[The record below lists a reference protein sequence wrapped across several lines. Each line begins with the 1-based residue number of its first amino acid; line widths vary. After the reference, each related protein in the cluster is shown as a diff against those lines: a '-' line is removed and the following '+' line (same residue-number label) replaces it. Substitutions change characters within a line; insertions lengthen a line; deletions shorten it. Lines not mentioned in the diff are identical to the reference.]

1 MSETNMT
8 ITAAQLRRGECGPM
22 RRDMA
27 ADVEK
32 VDTESRVVT
41 LSFSSEY
48 PVERYGW
55 VEILGHEG
63 AECDLSRLNNEG
75 PFLIDHNWSDQR
87 GVIVRAW
94 VQDGRG
100 YADIKLSRNPLG
112 QQLLLDMEDRIR
124 VNVSV
129 GYRIK
134 AAQLEKTENDLE
146 YYRITSWEPFEIS
159 SVSVPAD
166 PTVGLGRADAFNPNP
181 VTITGARAME
191 ENDILDELETQPESQ
206 TTEQVRTPA
215 RQPAEPRKPQP
226 TPSAGNDAQRIAE
239 TAAQYGA
246 TELGMQF
253 IARNASL
260 REFEQALMKTLHEK
274 RTDPDTEST
283 MINLDIPEKE
293 LRNYSIMNAIRGAFT
308 GNYKRSGLEKE
319 ISDAIAHRVG
329 RDPDGI
335 FLSYEALGYKMR
347 QMQVRQQAAG
357 TATKGAELVATELH
371 SELFIDA
378 LRAQS
383 LAGQLGVRYI
393 SGLVGN
399 VDIPKQSGSATF
411 YWVAEDG
418 SATDSDLSFTTVQL
432 TPKTLATAVP
442 ITRRMLIQSTPG
454 IEALVLSDILKGNA
468 LAIDQ
473 AVFTGTGTG
482 NQPTGI
488 KNTSGIGAV
497 SFATANQ
504 PTFGEII
511 EFETDVCEANADA
524 GSMAYVMRPSM
535 RGRLK
540 NTLKASNVPGFIFEK
555 GMVNDYPAGVSTLIP
570 AGDVGFGDFSQAMVG
585 MWGALD
591 VVPDKSTK
599 AASGGL
605 VMRLFQDADVAVRH
619 PQAFSWGN

>member
-32 VDTESRVVT
+32 VDTENRVVT

-134 AAQLEKTENDLE
+134 AAKLEKTENDLE

-226 TPSAGNDAQRIAE
+226 TPSASNDAQRIAE

-442 ITRRMLIQSTPG
+442 ITRRMLNQSTPG

-540 NTLKASNVPGFIFEK
+540 GTLKAANVPGFIFEK